1 MGAEVLVIF
10 AFQIF
15 YGYIY
20 LQIGIIITIFL
31 LGLLPGALFG
41 ERFRGQGRKTLLITD
56 MLMIVL
62 MGLLILIVEYMGRPL
77 PVHFFMT
84 FGFLISLLCG
94 FQFPVALYLRGGDAP
109 AVTRTF
115 SADLIGAACGTLVT
129 SVWLIPY
136 FGIIWAAA
144 GLIGLK
150 FCSLTVLVASRKKQ
164 TFG

>member
-115 SADLIGAACGTLVT
+115 SADLIGAACGT
-129 SVWLIPY
+129 
-136 FGIIWAAA
+136 
-144 GLIGLK
+144 
-150 FCSLTVLVASRKKQ
+150 TVLVASRKKQ